1 MTTAPAGRSACSSLT
16 LLCIG
21 GCDKEKVG
29 TKPEDLLS
37 QRDPDSVRNA
47 LGLFCVGKCTGGGGF
62 SSHTAAPDPGLAGRP
77 PINPQQQQNNK

>member
-1 MTTAPAGRSACSSLT
+1 
-16 LLCIG
+16 
-21 GCDKEKVG
+21 
-29 TKPEDLLS
+29 
-37 QRDPDSVRNA
+37 VRNA